1 MRLAA
6 LLCFAALCAAPA
18 ARAQS
23 GTLAGRV
30 VETET
35 GETLPGAIIRID
47 TLGVGAASNVD
58 GEYSLAAPA
67 GTYTVSI
74 RFVGLRSKTVTGVR
88 IRAGQATALDVSLD
102 PETTELEGAVVTAER
117 EQGSTAEVLNERRVA
132 AAVIDVLD
140 ARDIQTAGGSAAA
153 AIERAAGAEVTD
165 GRYVSVRGFG
175 GRYGKVTIN
184 GVAVPST
191 SADERSVPLDVIS
204 SDILA
209 SASVSKGWTPDLPAD
224 FVGGLVDL
232 RTLRSPAGPRLSV
245 NVQTSVN
252 SAATAQDGLV
262 IGGCSDAWTGFSNC
276 YRWPESIASL
286 PDSVGITGE
295 VVYSGA
301 QDNVHYAAI
310 LTDNAA
316 VGRVAND
323 VLAMMPVGPSVQTLL
338 PGREVEILAGNR
350 YRIGG
355 RPAGVIGVVS
365 YDNSNQQYGEYI
377 YNSPTLDPVFG
388 EVQQTEQTVRVGS
401 LLGLSAEPSPTDRV
415 SATLIY
421 NRLTEDLAQYQAG
434 LYAPNSEQIAA
445 RTTLTQRVVSSLV
458 SLQVAGE
465 HTLFGR
471 AGLAWTAAYSGTRR
485 LEPGTM
491 TLQYLG
497 PPGAGLADG
506 GDVSTFELPD
516 SLVTTTTDDSRVS
529 RPTRS
534 HFDQRDA
541 AFLGRLDLSLPF
553 RAAGRRVEV
562 KLGGYSDRTGRDQDG
577 HRVLF
582 GVSANPA
589 TGFEAQLPGLVF
601 APENFAGTFFGLQPA
616 PTNAPGFYVDEGT
629 EEADNFEAR
638 IDVAAGYGMIDADVL
653 PGVRLVTGVRVEQ
666 SRQTVQLLPRH
677 NGLLRRESDL
687 FAGQSY
693 RADRTFTDVLPG
705 ISAQVALSSTA
716 DIRAGYGRTLARPQF
731 RELVQFQYQPRPGAP
746 AISGNP
752 DLQRTVVENLDL
764 RGSWYPSPTSLVSL
778 GGFFKRFDGPI
789 EPSGGSEGTYLN
801 SGKANTYG
809 VEAEV
814 RLPLALLSERLV
826 SFGVG
831 LNLALLRTDAGAFY
845 ALNLGESGTTTVRIP
860 AGTRA
865 LFGQTPV
872 LFNAGLTYD
881 RVRWGLSVTTLFRY
895 AGEQLRYLGTNG
907 LRTFR
912 EPQATLDLVLAQNL
926 GAGLQLSIDA
936 RNLIGSRVRYL
947 TEVGRRGAPTVVNG
961 VVTEVPLEPTLAT
974 QEAYD
979 RGRTVEVG
987 LKWSL

>member
-1 MRLAA
+1 M
-6 LLCFAALCAAPA
+6 
-18 ARAQS
+18 
-23 GTLAGRV
+23 

-58 GEYSLAAPA
+58 GEYSVAAPA
-67 GTYTVSI
+67 GTYTVSV

-88 IRAGQATALDVSLD
+88 IRAGQPTSLDVALD

-153 AIERAAGAEVTD
+153 AIERVAGAEVAD

-209 SASVSKGWTPDLPAD
+209 SASVAKGWTPDLPAD

-232 RTLRSPAGPRLSV
+232 RTLRTPASPRFSV
-245 NVQTSVN
+245 SVETSVN
-252 SAATAQDGLV
+252 AASTGQDGLV
-262 IGGCSDAWTGFSNC
+262 VGGCSDAWTGFSTC
-276 YRWPESIASL
+276 YQWPESIASL

-295 VVYSGA
+295 IVHSGPREGA
-301 QDNVHYAAI
+301 HYAAI
-310 LTDNAA
+310 LTDDAA

-323 VLAMMPVGPSVQTLL
+323 VLAMMPIGPSVQMLT
-338 PGREVEILAGNR
+338 PGRAFEVLAGNR
-350 YRIGG
+350 YRVGG
-355 RPAGVIGVVS
+355 RPVGVIGVVS
-365 YDNSNQQYGEYI
+365 YDSGNQQYGDYI
-377 YNSPTLDPVFG
+377 FNSPTLNPVFA
-388 EVQQTEQTVRVGS
+388 EVLQTEQTVRVGS

-415 SATLIY
+415 STTLFY

-434 LYAPNSEQIAA
+434 LYDPDGEQVSA
-445 RTTLTQRVVSSLV
+445 RTTVTQRVVSSLV
-458 SLQVAGE
+458 SLQFAGE

-471 AGLAWTAAYSGTRR
+471 AGLAWTAAYSGTQR

-491 TLQYLG
+491 TAQYFG
-497 PPGAGLADG
+497 PQGLTTGSDI
-506 GDVSTFELPD
+506 STFQLPD
-516 SLVTTTTDDSRVS
+516 SLVVTASDDSRVA
-529 RPTRS
+529 RPTRA

-541 AFLGRLDLSLPF
+541 AFLGRLDLTLPF
-553 RAAGRRVEV
+553 RVAGRRVAV

-577 HRVLF
+577 HRVVF
-582 GVSANPA
+582 GVSGNPA
-589 TGFEAQLPGLVF
+589 TGFESQLPDLVF
-601 APENFAGTFFGLQPA
+601 APENFAGTFFGVQP
-616 PTNAPGFYVDEGT
+616 PPDAPGFYVDEGT
-629 EEADNFEAR
+629 QAADNFEAR
-638 IDVAAGYGMIDADVL
+638 VEVAAGYGMLDADVL
-653 PGVRLVTGVRVEQ
+653 PGVRLITGVRVEQ
-666 SRQTVQLLPRH
+666 SRQTVQLLPRY
-677 NGLLRRESDL
+677 NGILDRESDL
-687 FAGQSY
+687 PVGESY
-693 RADRTFTDVLPG
+693 RVDRTFTDVLPG

-746 AISGNP
+746 TIAGNP
-752 DLQRTVVENLDL
+752 DLQRTVVDNLDL

-789 EPSGGSEGTYLN
+789 EPSAGSAGTYIN

-831 LNLALLRTDAGAFY
+831 VNLALLRTDAGAFY
-845 ALNLGESGTTTVRIP
+845 ALDLAESGTTTIRIP

-895 AGEQLRYLGTNG
+895 AGEQLRYLGNGG

-912 EPQATLDLVLAQNL
+912 EPQTTLDLVLAQNL
-926 GAGLQLSIDA
+926 GAGLMLSVDA

-947 TEVGRRGAPTVVNG
+947 TEVGRSGEPAVVNG
-961 VVTEVPLEPTLAT
+961 VVTEVPAAPAIAT
-974 QEAYD
+974 QESYD
-979 RGRTVEVG
+979 RGRTVEIG

>member
-1 MRLAA
+1 M
-6 LLCFAALCAAPA
+6 CTVAPV

-30 VETET
+30 IEAET
-35 GETLPGAIIRID
+35 GETLPGATIG
-47 TLGVGAASNVD
+47 TEALGIGGATNVD
-58 GEYSLAAPA
+58 GVYSVTLPA
-67 GTYTVSI
+67 GTYTVVV
-74 RFVGLRSKTVTGVR
+74 RFVGLVSKTVTGVR
-88 IRAGQATALDVSLD
+88 IQAGQTTALDVSLD
-102 PETTELEGAVVTAER
+102 PATAELEGAVVTAEQ
-117 EQGSTAEVLNERRVA
+117 EQGSTAELLNERRTA
-132 AAVIDVLD
+132 LAVIDVLD

-209 SASVSKGWTPDLPAD
+209 SASVAKGWTPDLPAD

-232 RTLRSPAGPRLSV
+232 RTLRTPAGPRLSV
-245 NVQTSVN
+245 SVETSVN
-252 SAATAQDGLV
+252 SAATGQDGLV
-262 IGGCSDAWTGFSNC
+262 IGGCTDAWTGFSNC
-276 YRWPESIASL
+276 YEWPESIASL

-295 VVYSGA
+295 IVYSGPREGA
-301 QDNVHYAAI
+301 HYAAV

-323 VLAMMPVGPSVQTLL
+323 VLAMMPVGPSVQMLL
-338 PGREVEILAGNR
+338 PGREFEILAGNR

-365 YDNSNQQYGEYI
+365 YDSGNQQYGDYI
-377 YNSPTLDPVFG
+377 FNSPNQNPVFG
-388 EVQQTEQTVRVGS
+388 EVRQSEQSVRVGT
-401 LLGLSAEPSPTDRV
+401 LLGLSIEPSPTDRV
-415 SATLIY
+415 SSTLFY

-434 LYAPNSEQIAA
+434 LYDPDGEQVAA

-458 SLQVAGE
+458 SLQLAGE

-491 TLQYLG
+491 TIQYFG
-497 PPGAGLADG
+497 PPGAGLSEG
-506 GDVSTFELPD
+506 GDISTFQLPD
-516 SLVTTTTDDSRVS
+516 SLVTTAADDSRVS

-541 AFLGRLDLSLPF
+541 ALLGRLDLTLPF

-577 HRVLF
+577 HRVIF
-582 GVSANPA
+582 GVSANPT
-589 TGFEAQLPGLVF
+589 TGAEAQLPGLVF

-616 PTNAPGFYVDEGT
+616 PDAPGFYVDEGT
-629 EEADNFEAR
+629 DEADNFEAR
-638 IDVAAGYGMIDADVL
+638 IDIAAGYGMIDADVL

-666 SRQTVQLLPRH
+666 SRQTVQLLPRY
-677 NGLLRRESDL
+677 NGLSIRESEL

-693 RADRTFTDVLPG
+693 RVDRTFTDVLPG
-705 ISAQVALSSTA
+705 INAQVALSSRA

-731 RELVQFQYQPRPGAP
+731 RELVAFQYQPRPGAP
-746 AISGNP
+746 AIAGNP
-752 DLQRTVVENLDL
+752 DLQRTVVDNYDL
-764 RGSWYPSPTSLVSL
+764 RGSWYPSPTALVSL

-789 EPSGGSEGTYLN
+789 EPTAGSSGTFIN

-814 RLPLALLSERLV
+814 RLPLALVSERLV
-826 SFGVG
+826 SFGLG
-831 LNLALLRTDAGAFY
+831 ANLALLRTDAGAFY
-845 ALNLGESGTTTVRIP
+845 ALRIDESGTSTIRIP

-881 RVRWGLSVTTLFRY
+881 RSQWGLSVTGLFRY
-895 AGEQLRYLGTNG
+895 TGEQLRYLDTGG
-907 LRTFR
+907 QRTFR
-912 EPQATLDLVLAQNL
+912 EPQTTLDLVLSQSL
-926 GAGLQLSIDA
+926 GAGLQLSVDA
-936 RNLIGSRVRYL
+936 RNLIGSRVLYL
-947 TEVGRRGAPTVVNG
+947 TEQPQFSDEPTVVNG
-961 VVTEVPLEPTLAT
+961 VVTNAPVPSAIFT